1 MQEIVSDKC
10 RITTKKE
17 ELKNKSK
24 RSVNIKLKED
34 SDKEIEEELDHELS
48 L

>member
-24 RSVNIKLKED
+24 RSVNIKLNFALED
-34 SDKEIEEELDHELS
+34 IKK
-48 L
+48 

>member
-10 RITTKKE
+10 RIATKKE

-24 RSVNIKLKED
+24 RSVNIKLYFAVED
-34 SDKEIEEELDHELS
+34 KKKKRG
-48 L
+48 